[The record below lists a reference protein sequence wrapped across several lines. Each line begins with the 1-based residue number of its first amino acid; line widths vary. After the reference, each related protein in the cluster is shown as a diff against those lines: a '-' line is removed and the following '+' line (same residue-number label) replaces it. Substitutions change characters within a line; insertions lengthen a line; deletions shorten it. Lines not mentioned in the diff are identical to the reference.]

1 MGIRRIRRM
10 QRQFDMA
17 KSRRE
22 NSFSKMKERARRDR
36 RMTETIQKGSLPFTP
51 PVMSWLSVKL
61 DKPARKITQADI
73 DHYLTQVKAKG

>member
-22 NSFSKMKERARRDR
+22 NGFGKVKERARRDR
-36 RMTETIQKGSLPFTP
+36 RMTETVQKGSLPFTP
-51 PVMSWLSVKL
+51 PVMSWLSEKL
-61 DKPARKITQADI
+61 EMPSSKITQADI
-73 DHYLTQVKAKG
+73 TKYLAQAKA